1 MTESIG
7 QNQQSSTALLCLCCS
22 TGAKQQCPDK
32 SYSRQLLPK
41 LAADEMPMQTVLP
54 FLQASEGCLL
64 LAQVTTMRSKGS
76 LKPIIP
82 CMDDPVNKLEGLG
95 EKTRKNLMD
104 VRACAASL
112 ELTGLV
118 PEDCPNSVTTGGLTR
133 QLMPAGLAMPMRAG

>member
-1 MTESIG
+1 MPRQG
-7 QNQQSSTALLCLCCS
+7 LLKTA
-22 TGAKQQCPDK
+22 ADQ
-32 SYSRQLLPK
+32 
-41 LAADEMPMQTVLP
+41 LAADEMPMHTVLP
-54 FLQASEGCLL
+54 FLQRRSEGCLL
-64 LAQVTTMRSKGS
+64 LLQVTTMRSKGS

-118 PEDCPNSVTTGGLTR
+118 PEECPNSVTTGGLTR
-133 QLMPAGLAMPMRAG
+133 QLVPAGLGMLMRGGC